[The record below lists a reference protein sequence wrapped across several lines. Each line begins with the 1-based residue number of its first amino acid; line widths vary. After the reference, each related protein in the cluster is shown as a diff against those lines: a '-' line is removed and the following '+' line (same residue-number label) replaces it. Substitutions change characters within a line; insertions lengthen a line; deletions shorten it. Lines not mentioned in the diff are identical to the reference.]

1 MRCYTHFE
9 WLSLRK
15 DVFTD
20 TKILILKLLLAHL
33 ESAYSLIWGARE
45 IWGKSGGETLALL

>member
-20 TKILILKLLLAHL
+20 TKILILKLLLASL
-33 ESAYSLIWGARE
+33 ESAYSLIWGAQE